1 MSTSDPCGY
10 IPYSEVV
17 SRSLPQ
23 APADWEFKSHPQY
36 RPMLEHVEHD
46 LGEKYLKLIKAE
58 FSEVYTTNKKLLQSL
73 CGEND
78 SYGKPS
84 WSPEGSART
93 NFGVYSPT
101 NMRYIYQAF
110 LILQYIKSNK
120 INNINFIEI
129 GGGYGG
135 LALFVHRLSPLFK
148 VEVSSYT
155 LFDLP
160 APAELQQRY
169 LTLFDIN
176 ANIGDVDN
184 PRSLYDNSFLISNY
198 AFSEISGDY
207 QKEYLQKIII
217 PYVSHGFLTW
227 NCIPFYDITK
237 DSEIAQV
244 DSVSAEKPLTAPSN
258 LQVYIKAKVE

>member
-1 MSTSDPCGY
+1 
-10 IPYSEVV
+10 
-17 SRSLPQ
+17 
-23 APADWEFKSHPQY
+23 
-36 RPMLEHVEHD
+36 MLEHLEADV
-46 LGEKYLKLIKAE
+46 GEKYLKLIRKDFKKLYGA
-58 FSEVYTTNKKLLQSL
+58 NKKLLQSL
-73 CGEND
+73 CKEND
-78 SYGKPS
+78 SYGKPIWEPRS
-84 WSPEGSART
+84 T
-93 NFGVYSPT
+93 LKNFGTHSPT

-110 LILQYIKSNK
+110 LILQYIKSHK

-135 LALFVHRLSPLFK
+135 LALFVHRLSPLLNVK
-148 VEVSSYT
+148 ISSYT

-184 PRSLYDNSFLISNY
+184 PRSLHDNSFLISNY

-217 PYVSHGFLTW
+217 PYVSHGVLTW

-244 DSVSAEKPLTAPSN
+244 DSVSPEKPLTAPSN
-258 LQVYIKAKVE
+258 LQVYIKSKT